1 MTPRIPTLPPTEPAM
16 LRKLLARTHPGV
28 TKDDEEVA
36 SVTTRAREEHERIEA
51 AFAESRIAYELARRR
66 QLALDWADHHGRLA
80 ITFDGIRA
88 RHEAEQDRYRQILTD
103 MHSTEGGEGIE
114 T

>member
-1 MTPRIPTLPPTEPAM
+1 MSAVVRETEH
-16 LRKLLARTHPGV
+16 RRV
-28 TKDDEEVA
+28 EEL
-36 SVTTRAREEHERIEA
+36 
-51 AFAESRIAYELARRR
+51 FAESRLAYDLARRR
-66 QLALDWADHHGRLA
+66 QLALDWIDYYGRLA

-88 RHEAEQDRYRQILTD
+88 RHEAEQARYREILTD

>member
-1 MTPRIPTLPPTEPAM
+1 M
-16 LRKLLARTHPGV
+16 KG
-28 TKDDEEVA
+28 VA
-36 SVTTRAREEHERIEA
+36 SVIAPRRAEQRRIEA
-51 AFAESRIAYELARRR
+51 GWEESRLSYEQARRR

-88 RHEAEQDRYRQILTD
+88 RHEAEQIRYRQILTD
-103 MHSTEGGEGIE
+103 MDSTEGGEGIE

>member
-1 MTPRIPTLPPTEPAM
+1 M
-16 LRKLLARTHPGV
+16 K
-28 TKDDEEVA
+28 EVH
-36 SVTTRAREEHERIEA
+36 SVSTQARETEQRRVEA
-51 AFAESRIAYELARRR
+51 LFAESHHARERTR
-66 QLALDWADHHGRLA
+66 PEQLALDWIDHHGRLA